1 MDNNIVFVGV
11 GFFAADVFSEEEKE
25 ERVEQCVEGPSQK
38 QKKQKKKTNNE
49 EKERFALYSHGNMET
64 YAHGN
69 TAMCAINTY
78 ALSLAP
84 LYTHKQQKKE

>member
-49 EKERFALYSHGNMET
+49 EKERFALYSHVNI
-64 YAHGN
+64 
-69 TAMCAINTY
+69 CARKHRDVCYKYIRS
-78 ALSLAP
+78 LSCTSLHSQA
-84 LYTHKQQKKE
+84 TKKE